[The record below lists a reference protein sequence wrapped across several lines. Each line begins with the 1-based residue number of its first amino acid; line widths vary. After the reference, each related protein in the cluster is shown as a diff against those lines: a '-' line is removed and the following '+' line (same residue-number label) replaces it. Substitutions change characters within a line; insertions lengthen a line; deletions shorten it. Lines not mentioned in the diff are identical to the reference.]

1 MLLIASRKN
10 IYQMMNL
17 NGPNKIAHRKKKSRT
32 SDLENEKPKEKKN
45 AFDTS
50 GFFQA
55 EPTSDEVEKKELSMW
70 HSPSHIKKACEK
82 EFLEWEEKWI

>member
-1 MLLIASRKN
+1 
-10 IYQMMNL
+10 MMNL

-55 EPTSDEVEKKELSMW
+55 EPTSDEVEKKELSM
-70 HSPSHIKKACEK
+70 
-82 EFLEWEEKWI
+82 